1 MRWSNV
7 KKFWT
12 KTEEELPVDESE
24 KQEEQSKDEID
35 LGDIHFGEE
44 LDPEAKAKTFAK
56 KKIFCV
62 AGVVAAVTLT
72 AIASN
77 HLFSTQPK
85 EDKPLGTQ
93 SIANA
98 ATPADQ
104 LPGKY
109 SDIDK
114 TKKPPTNEKPDPA
127 KTQQPGSD
135 NRTTASVRT
144 TAPAPVQ
151 TPSRAPAMP
160 VAVAAPVTI
169 PAANHTEQT
178 AARERQKE
186 AEARNNSEIAFKL
199 AAAISKEQAANAI
212 QPLANAPVNTS
223 GNVMQTS
230 VQTAAPHYGVE
241 TYEDSGTGSYI
252 LNAGAV
258 IQASLLTGIT
268 SDVANSDVV
277 AQVRQNIY
285 DSLTGM
291 HLLIPQ
297 GSRLIGRAGSAGG
310 LGNHRI
316 GVKFYRIILPN
327 GSSLA
332 LPDQQAI
339 DGTGYPGLA
348 DKYIEHSGRL
358 YRTAFLSALLAAAA
372 QSATGNTSGSDDR
385 SPGQEAVSGAA
396 AAILNTGNKLVE
408 RDAKISPTIEIEPG
422 FQFSVFV
429 NQDLLVGEYDVY

>member
-1 MRWSNV
+1 MRWPKF

-56 KKIFCV
+56 KKIFCA

-114 TKKPPTNEKPDPA
+114 TKKPTANEKPEPA
-127 KTQQPGSD
+127 KQQTGPD
-135 NRTTASVRT
+135 NRTTAPART
-144 TAPAPVQ
+144 NTPAAAQ

-160 VAVAAPVTI
+160 AAAVAPVVM

-178 AARERQKE
+178 AAREKQKE
-186 AEARNNSEIAFKL
+186 VEARNNSEIAFKL

-327 GSSLA
+327 GSSLT

-348 DKYIEHSGRL
+348 DKYMEHSGRL

-396 AAILNTGNKLVE
+396 AAILSTGNKLVE

>member
-1 MRWSNV
+1 MRRFFSLVVLALVLVLSSTAQAASGEAVRKDDRMLTRLPNGLTVYIV
-7 KKFWT
+7 KDARFP
-12 KTEEELPVDESE
+12 L
-24 KQEEQSKDEID
+24 
-35 LGDIHFGEE
+35 
-44 LDPEAKAKTFAK
+44 
-56 KKIFCV
+56 V
-62 AGVVAAVTLT
+62 ATRLYVRTGSA
-72 AIASN
+72 
-77 HLFSTQPK
+77 
-85 EDKPLGTQ
+85 
-93 SIANA
+93 
-98 ATPADQ
+98 
-104 LPGKY
+104 
-109 SDIDK
+109 
-114 TKKPPTNEKPDPA
+114 NEKPEPA
-127 KTQQPGSD
+127 KQQTGPD
-135 NRTTASVRT
+135 NRTTAPART
-144 TAPAPVQ
+144 NTPAAAQ

-160 VAVAAPVTI
+160 AVAAAPVVM

-178 AARERQKE
+178 AAREKQKE
-186 AEARNNSEIAFKL
+186 VEARNNSEIAFKL

-212 QPLANAPVNTS
+212 QPLANAPVSTS

-230 VQTAAPHYGVE
+230 VQTASPHYGVE
-241 TYEDSGTGSYI
+241 TYEDSGIGSYI

-327 GSSLA
+327 GSSLT

-348 DKYIEHSGRL
+348 DKYMEHSGRL

-396 AAILNTGNKLVE
+396 AAILSTGNKLVE

>member
-1 MRWSNV
+1 MRWPKF

-56 KKIFCV
+56 KKIFCA

-114 TKKPPTNEKPDPA
+114 TKKPTANEKPEPT
-127 KTQQPGSD
+127 KQQTGPD
-135 NRTTASVRT
+135 NRTTAPART
-144 TAPAPVQ
+144 NTPAAAQ

-160 VAVAAPVTI
+160 AAAAAPVVM

-178 AARERQKE
+178 AAREKQKE
-186 AEARNNSEIAFKL
+186 VEARNNSEIAFKL

-212 QPLANAPVNTS
+212 QPLANAPLSTS

-230 VQTAAPHYGVE
+230 MQTALPHYGVE
-241 TYEDSGTGSYI
+241 TYEDSGIGSYI

-327 GSSLA
+327 GSSLT

-348 DKYIEHSGRL
+348 DKYMEHSGRL

-396 AAILNTGNKLVE
+396 AAILSTGNKLVE

>member
-1 MRWSNV
+1 MRWPKF

-56 KKIFCV
+56 KKIFCA

-114 TKKPPTNEKPDPA
+114 TKKSTANEKPEPA
-127 KTQQPGSD
+127 KQQTGPD
-135 NRTTASVRT
+135 TRT
-144 TAPAPVQ
+144 TAPARTNTPAAAQ

-160 VAVAAPVTI
+160 AASAAPVVM

-178 AARERQKE
+178 AAREKKKE
-186 AEARNNSEIAFKL
+186 VEARNNSEIAFKL

-212 QPLANAPVNTS
+212 QPLANAPVSTS

-230 VQTAAPHYGVE
+230 VQTASPHYGVE

-258 IQASLLTGIT
+258 IKASLLTGIT

-327 GSSLA
+327 GSSLT

-348 DKYIEHSGRL
+348 DKYMEHSGRL

-396 AAILNTGNKLVE
+396 AAILSTGNKLVE

-422 FQFSVFV
+422 FQFSVFI